1 MVMKTHFFLMSTV
14 ALLGTSLLTTGY
26 AASTSEYL
34 HFTRHRDSN
43 GNLLMAPTQ
52 HQAEAAVMQKT
63 VMPSQPQMFER
74 RTTDWGMS
82 VQEVKENEPVQ
93 SSWDLQSPV
102 LADYEQRVAYHTQIE
117 GIEAALTYTF
127 YDNHLGQAKYV
138 FEPQH
143 EDAVEFVQDFHAVKN
158 WITRS
163 YGAPTSVQEI
173 WLDTLY
179 QYDSSLWGQA
189 VKRGHLVMVAEWKN
203 PGTDIVLM
211 LDGGDDSVGLVAD
224 FSSTT
229 FVIPVSLDT
238 QNWEGNV
245 EAAIEESIDNDEASP
260 AELAIDPLVED
271 IPRQDMTHD
280 HEDSGAFH
288 PEGAVASQARD
299 NGIEEFEGIGQMLNK
314 QFPVNEPVSK
324 EFAVTVPVTKEF
336 PIKEVDHEFM
346 DEHFMGEQHLMG
358 EGMMQDS
365 SIEPSVDVQ
374 TPENA
379 VDMSRAKPLESS
391 LKESAIAAHPTNE
404 HAMGEQTME
413 TEAELDPQ
421 HL

>member
-14 ALLGTSLLTTGY
+14 ALLGASLLTTGY

-43 GNLLMAPTQ
+43 GNLLMAPIQ
-52 HQAEAAVMQKT
+52 HQAEAAAMQKT
-63 VMPSQPQMFER
+63 VMPSQPQMFEQ

-82 VQEVKENEPVQ
+82 VQEVKDNEPVQ

-163 YGAPTSVQEI
+163 YGAPTFVQEI

-189 VKRGHLVMVAEWKN
+189 VKRGHLVVVAEWEN

-211 LDGGDDSVGLVAD
+211 LDGGDDTVGLVAD

-229 FVIPVSLDT
+229 FVVPVSLDT
-238 QNWEGNV
+238 QNWEENV
-245 EAAIEESIDNDEASP
+245 EAALEKSIHSDEAFP
-260 AELAIDPLVED
+260 AEPAIDPSVED

-280 HEDSGAFH
+280 IEGSGAFH
-288 PEGAVASQARD
+288 PEGGVASQARD
-299 NGIEEFEGIGQMLNK
+299 NEIEAFQGIGQMLNK
-314 QFPVNEPVSK
+314 EFPVNEPVTK
-324 EFAVTVPVTKEF
+324 EFVVTAPVTKEF
-336 PIKEVDHEFM
+336 PLKEVDHEFM

-358 EGMMQDS
+358 EGMMQDP
-365 SIEPSVDVQ
+365 SIEPSVDIQ
-374 TPENA
+374 APENTI
-379 VDMSRAKPLESS
+379 DMSGAKPLESS
-391 LKESAIAAHPTNE
+391 LKDSAIEPHPTNE
-404 HAMGEQTME
+404 HAMGEHAME
-413 TEAELDPQ
+413 AEAELDPQ